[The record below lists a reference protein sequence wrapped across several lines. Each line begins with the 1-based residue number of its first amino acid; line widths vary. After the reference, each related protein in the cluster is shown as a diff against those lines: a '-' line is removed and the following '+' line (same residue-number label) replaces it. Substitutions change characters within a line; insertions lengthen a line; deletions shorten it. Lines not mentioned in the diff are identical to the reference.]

1 MAKRCEFCGKGG
13 MRNLL
18 VSHAKNR
25 VHTTRKPNL
34 RRAKILISGKPKRV
48 WLCTKCYRRATKVG
62 KTDFEKIKK
71 IKEKEKKPK
80 VSSKKASEKK

>member
-25 VHTTRKPNL
+25 AHTVRKPNL
-34 RRAKILISGKPKRV
+34 RRAKILVKGRTRRV
-48 WLCTKCYRRATKVG
+48 WLCTKCYRKATKVG
-62 KTDFEKIKK
+62 KTDFEEIKK
-71 IKEKEKKPK
+71 LKNRETEKTPAKKINKEK
-80 VSSKKASEKK
+80 